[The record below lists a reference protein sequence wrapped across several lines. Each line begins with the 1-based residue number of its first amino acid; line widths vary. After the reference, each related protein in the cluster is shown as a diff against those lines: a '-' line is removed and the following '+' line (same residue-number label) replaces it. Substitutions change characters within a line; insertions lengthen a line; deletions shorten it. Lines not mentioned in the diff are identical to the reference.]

1 MPTHSPE
8 ELSHKAVDALWRA
21 ALDVVKDNFNA
32 AEHLP
37 KKVYEF
43 LLPIAASTCQ
53 GMFSTVMM
61 FAGAMPALSNGASV
75 RLWSQKPSPL
85 MLLVLHMAPP
95 QRGKSRLF
103 QAVEL
108 LFETADDFVAKL
120 AKKAADEL
128 ATNLAPPLEGY
139 QPPSE
144 MQVSTKSIS
153 LQSFTMTEFF
163 YRCSVEFPQVEIG
176 GKKEKT
182 TSRLWYGQA
191 FNLDEC
197 YEFLDNIGLLGSRH
211 DRDKTSGAQN
221 IHLLRE
227 LTGSAHCLVTP
238 WQWPSSKA
246 HQHGAGP
253 GRWTHCSYKGKVS
266 LCCGCVCG
274 KAR

>member
-1 MPTHSPE
+1 
-8 ELSHKAVDALWRA
+8 
-21 ALDVVKDNFNA
+21 
-32 AEHLP
+32 
-37 KKVYEF
+37 
-43 LLPIAASTCQ
+43 
-53 GMFSTVMM
+53 
-61 FAGAMPALSNGASV
+61 
-75 RLWSQKPSPL
+75 
-85 MLLVLHMAPP
+85 MAP
-95 QRGKSRLF
+95 
-103 QAVEL
+103 AC
-108 LFETADDFVAKL
+108 ADDFVAKL

-128 ATNLAPPLEGY
+128 ATKLAPPLEGY

-144 MQVSTKSIS
+144 MQVSAKSIS